1 MINKG
6 LSKYLCQASL
16 LVVALI
22 VFLSVFHFNAITPFV
37 SIEHNELIRN
47 LLQGVMAYDTAIIA
61 IVPGLSGNH
70 IDSLTGKFSFLKHIS
85 VPVIKRIKDLRE
97 DVTRLHVLGLIFTII
112 LYLLE
117 GLYSPEKICVIT
129 IVVLIIFLV
138 CRIFALFDLAHIQNS
153 SQEKNLVNNQIENL
167 LNRLRETR
175 GDFTYTSIIEDL
187 LQIYNTPIISQEIRN
202 KALGLMFEF
211 FPDVMEMENYD
222 ELRNTLSL
230 FKSYL
235 SGAVQ

>member
-6 LSKYLCQASL
+6 LSKCLCQASL

-22 VFLSVFHFNAITPFV
+22 ACLSVFHFNAV

-85 VPVIKRIKDLRE
+85 VPVIDRIKDLRE
-97 DVTRLHVLGLIFTII
+97 NVTSLHVLGLIFTIF

-117 GLYSPEKICVIT
+117 GLYSSEKICVIT
-129 IVVLIIFLV
+129 IVVLVIFLV
-138 CRIFALFDLAHIQNS
+138 CQIFALFDLTHIQNL

-167 LNRLRETR
+167 LNSLRETR
-175 GDFTYTSIIEDL
+175 GDFTHTSIIEDL
-187 LQIYNTPIISQEIRN
+187 LQIYNTPIISQEI
-202 KALGLMFEF
+202 KDKSLKLMFEF
-211 FPDVMEMENYD
+211 FPDVMEMEND
-222 ELRNTLSL
+222 EELEDTLNLFRN
-230 FKSYL
+230 YL
-235 SGAVQ
+235 SGVIQ

>member
-117 GLYSPEKICVIT
+117 GLYSSEKICVIT

-167 LNRLRETR
+167 LNGLRETR

-187 LQIYNTPIISQEIRN
+187 LQIYNTPIISQEIKD
-202 KALGLMFEF
+202 KALKLMFEF
-211 FPDVMEMENYD
+211 FPDVMEMENYE
-222 ELRNTLSL
+222 ELENTLSL
-230 FKSYL
+230 FRSYL
-235 SGAVQ
+235 S

>member
-117 GLYSPEKICVIT
+117 GLYSSEKICVIT

-167 LNRLRETR
+167 LNGLRETR

-187 LQIYNTPIISQEIRN
+187 LQIYNTPIISQEIKD
-202 KALGLMFEF
+202 KALKLMFEF
-211 FPDVMEMENYD
+211 FQ
-222 ELRNTLSL
+222 T
-230 FKSYL
+230 
-235 SGAVQ
+235 